1 MSTSFLHISDLHLGY
16 QQYGN
21 HERFNDFGRA
31 FHRAV
36 DFALEQDVRFVV
48 ISGDLFHKSAIDPP
62 TLLQAVFGLDKLKE
76 AHIPVISIVGNHD
89 RARYVDYVSWLDYL
103 SERKYLSLLSPVF
116 KQDGIQLDPWDG
128 ESGGYVDLGSVR
140 IIGLPYLGA
149 STEVALGLLPE
160 TLKSLPS
167 EGIDYTIM
175 LAHFGLEGEMP
186 VMAGGI
192 AQSAVDPLN
201 KYINYLALGHLHKAF
216 ERSDWI
222 YNPGSLETTA
232 MDQRLWPGGY
242 YHVQIHPDS
251 QVKHTAKH
259 ISSSR
264 RIFLRWPFDV
274 ELYHDPD
281 ALSAALR
288 EFLEEQAAR
297 EAPEGQPV
305 IELSL
310 EGVLGFDRS
319 ALDIASLQDI
329 VEEIFDPL
337 VVRVKNHT
345 RPTTFD
351 LPVGE
356 HLSRS
361 ELEHQILI
369 DLIHQ
374 DSRYRRKAQ
383 HWADVMQ
390 QVKSLVLSD
399 HEPLEIAESVQRE
412 LERQE
417 DA

>member
-1 MSTSFLHISDLHLGY
+1 MSLSFLHISDLHLGY

-31 FHRAV
+31 FHHAV
-36 DFALEQDVRFVV
+36 DYALEKEVSFVI

-76 AHIPVISIVGNHD
+76 ADIPVIAIVGNHD
-89 RARYVDYVSWLDYL
+89 RARYVDHVSWLDYL
-103 SERKYLSLLSPVF
+103 SERSYLSLLSPAF
-116 KQDGIQLDPWDG
+116 KQGGIQLDPWDG
-128 ESGGYVDLGSVR
+128 VSGGYLDVGPVR
-140 IIGLPYLGA
+140 VIGLPYLGA
-149 STEVALGLLPE
+149 STEVALELLPE
-160 TLKSLPS
+160 TIKNLPS
-167 EGIDYTIM
+167 EGIIYTIM

-186 VMAGGI
+186 VLAGGI
-192 AQSAVDPLN
+192 AQSAVDPLAEHVD
-201 KYINYLALGHLHKAF
+201 YLALGHLHKAF
-216 ERSDWI
+216 ERSGWI

-242 YHVQIHPDS
+242 YHVEIHPDREP
-251 QVKHTAKH
+251 KHTARH
-259 ISSSR
+259 IESSR
-264 RIFLRWPFDV
+264 RKFLRWPFDV
-274 ELYHDPD
+274 ELYRDPG

-288 EFLEEQAAR
+288 SLLKEQTAGVT
-297 EAPEGQPV
+297 PEDQPV

-329 VEEIFDPL
+329 VEEIMDPL

-345 RPTTFD
+345 RPTTFE
-351 LPVGE
+351 LPAGE

-374 DSRYRRKAQ
+374 DSRYRTKAQ

-399 HEPLEIAESVQRE
+399 HEPLEIAKAVQRE